1 MVEVGDE
8 LMEVKPYAYGR
19 FAYGKWTIFCPTC
32 WTNKY
37 GKRQAT
43 ADLTGSN
50 GDVIPCSVCGTELS

>member
-1 MVEVGDE
+1 M
-8 LMEVKPYAYGR
+8 MEVKPYAYGR